1 MRVGLCRG
9 KSCLSN
15 LLTPCRRWLSLVG
28 LQGKLSVVLATGQAT
43 LALGK
48 CNGEFHV
55 PAETNADISLSF
67 LAILSG
73 RTPLESG
80 CTHETLRD
88 GPASLAIPGLA
99 AKTWTVI
106 SNIPLV
112 GHRSIPLL
120 PTSPERIEDTVQA
133 CVEESGDDKRS
144 TYL

>member
-1 MRVGLCRG
+1 
-9 KSCLSN
+9 
-15 LLTPCRRWLSLVG
+15 LSLVG

-88 GPASLAIPGLA
+88 GLGSLAIPGLA

-133 CVEESGDDKRS
+133 CVEESGDDKSS

>member
-1 MRVGLCRG
+1 
-9 KSCLSN
+9 
-15 LLTPCRRWLSLVG
+15 LSLVG

-55 PAETNADISLSF
+55 PAETNADISLSV

-112 GHRSIPLL
+112 LRLVDHRSSPLL

-133 CVEESGDDKRS
+133 CVAQSGDDKSS